1 MVIPSDVIA
10 AFGRGG
16 VLDETLGAWSPR
28 GGLLH
33 LHIRREP
40 LPQLQAAFGQ
50 RLSRWLVHV
59 QDETHARRVNG
70 TPQAASRRAEQA
82 HPTRLAIMRNLNHEM
97 RTPLN
102 AILGFSE
109 LIGKPRATTADAAT
123 MQGLGAEIHAAGRH
137 LPQVIDGMLDLT
149 RSESGSQHPDRV
161 LFDLAKCVRECRAMC
176 APEFDRK
183 AIALSY
189 VPPAHGA
196 MHGAGRCP
204 HAAPGAG
211 QPAGQRCRS
220 PGRSLG
226 CPGAPGPAPAPPGA
240 ASPCAAR
247 WLTIS
252 VKWVPGRTSA
262 SGRSSSAW

>member
-82 HPTRLAIMRNLNHEM
+82 HQTRLAIMRNLNHEM

-123 MQGLGAEIHAAGRH
+123 MQGLGAEIHAAGQH

-196 MHGAGRCP
+196 MVRADARMPRQVLVNLLANAAGHLAEAWVALVRQAQRLHRP
-204 HAAPGAG
+204 AQLRHARPGG
-211 QPAGQRCRS
+211 
-220 PGRSLG
+220 
-226 CPGAPGPAPAPPGA
+226 
-240 ASPCAAR
+240 
-247 WLTIS
+247 
-252 VKWVPGRTSA
+252 
-262 SGRSSSAW
+262 